1 MKIAII
7 GAGFTGLSAAY
18 QLTKQGHEVF
28 VFEKDSQPGGLALGY
43 KKKEW
48 DWTLE
53 NYYHHWFTN
62 DHAILSLA
70 KEIGHNVLVRRP
82 KTCVYIAGE
91 SYQLDSALSL
101 LTFPKL
107 PFWDKVRMA
116 ETLAILKFN
125 PFWKHME
132 KVKATQFLP
141 KVMGEKAYK
150 MIWEPLFVNKFGDY
164 ADVISLAWFWAR
176 ITKRTPSLAYPEGGF
191 LSFAKALEKKV
202 RDQGGHIT
210 YSSSVSH
217 IGEVDGKTIVTHD
230 GEKEI
235 FDKIIVTIP
244 SFHFLKITPQ
254 LPEDYRKKLE
264 KLQGIG
270 AMTVVLRL
278 KNTFLKDKTYWLN
291 ICDPAAPITAVV
303 EHTNFMDKK
312 HYNNEHILYLGN
324 YLPTEH
330 PYFSMTEKQ
339 LMNEFDPF
347 LEKLN
352 PSYKKHIIGI
362 DVFRVPFAQPIIA
375 TNYSKLI
382 PPLTTPLNNVFLANM
397 QQVYPWDRG
406 TNYAVE
412 LGEKIAQLAANS

>member
-1 MKIAII
+1 
-7 GAGFTGLSAAY
+7 
-18 QLTKQGHEVF
+18 
-28 VFEKDSQPGGLALGY
+28 
-43 KKKEW
+43 
-48 DWTLE
+48 
-53 NYYHHWFTN
+53 
-62 DHAILSLA
+62 
-70 KEIGHNVLVRRP
+70 
-82 KTCVYIAGE
+82 
-91 SYQLDSALSL
+91 
-101 LTFPKL
+101 
-107 PFWDKVRMA
+107 
-116 ETLAILKFN
+116 
-125 PFWKHME
+125 
-132 KVKATQFLP
+132 
-141 KVMGEKAYK
+141 
-150 MIWEPLFVNKFGDY
+150 
-164 ADVISLAWFWAR
+164 LAWFWAR

-202 RDQGGHIT
+202 KDQGGHIT
-210 YSSSVSH
+210 YGSGVSH
-217 IGEVDGKTIVTHD
+217 IGEIDGKTTVTHD
-230 GEKEI
+230 GEKEV
-235 FDKIIVTIP
+235 FDKVIVTIP
-244 SFHFLKITPQ
+244 SFHFLAITPQ

-330 PYFSMTEKQ
+330 PYFSMSEKQ

-352 PSYKKHIIGI
+352 PSYKKNIIGI
-362 DVFRVPFAQPIIA
+362 DVFRVPFAQPIIT

-382 PPLTTPLNNVFLANM
+382 PPLTTPLQNVFLANM

-412 LGEKIAQLAANS
+412 LGEKIAQLVTNS